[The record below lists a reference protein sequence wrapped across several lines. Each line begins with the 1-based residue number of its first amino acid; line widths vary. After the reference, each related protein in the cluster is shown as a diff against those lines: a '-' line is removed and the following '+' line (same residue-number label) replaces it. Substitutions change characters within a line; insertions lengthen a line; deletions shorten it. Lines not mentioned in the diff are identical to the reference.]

1 MSEHLVVLEL
11 QKRLVDDVDG
21 TELSALEREF
31 ESWRQ
36 ALKRE
41 MDSGVTRR
49 HFDALYTLR
58 DAIGAATDV
67 VSTTWMRHH
76 SGRSS
81 GLER

>member
-1 MSEHLVVLEL
+1 MSEHLVVFEL
-11 QKRLVDDVDG
+11 QKQLVDDVDG

-36 ALKRE
+36 SLKRD

-49 HFDALYTLR
+49 HFDALCTLL
-58 DAIGAATDV
+58 DAIDAATDV

-76 SGRSS
+76 SGLSS